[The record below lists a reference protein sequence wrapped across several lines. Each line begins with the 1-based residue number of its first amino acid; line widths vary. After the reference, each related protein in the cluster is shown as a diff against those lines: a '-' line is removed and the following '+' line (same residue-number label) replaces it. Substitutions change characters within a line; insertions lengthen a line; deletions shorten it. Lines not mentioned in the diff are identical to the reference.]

1 MPQQDGTTL
10 ELISLSRQVS
20 DLQAAVAARDAE
32 ILRLKKR
39 VNDLI
44 GEVTRLSTEAE
55 RLVRQLEIAN
65 SVIQDVY

>member
-1 MPQQDGTTL
+1 MPQQDDTTL

-32 ILRLKKR
+32 ILRLKQR

-44 GEVTRLSTEAE
+44 NDKE
-55 RLVRQLEIAN
+55 RLTMLLEAAN
-65 SVIQDVY
+65 SVIRDVY